1 MASKTTR
8 NGHSNT
14 QDPLSQLYSSRPIYF
29 ILVFL
34 NIPLLLPS
42 CQITW
47 LLITLEFI
55 TFKPR
60 DWAPFLSS
68 NPQIGPEAHPRSY
81 DSAPWSRILCF
92 GQVLTPN
99 QLVVGRDDITLDQ
112 QDGSY
117 DNHVGEGE
125 NELPLEE
132 GCEEDNP
139 LKNGQSQLS

>member
-8 NGHSNT
+8 NGNSNT

-68 NPQIGPEAHPRSY
+68 NPQIGPEAHPRS
-81 DSAPWSRILCF
+81 
-92 GQVLTPN
+92 
-99 QLVVGRDDITLDQ
+99 
-112 QDGSY
+112 
-117 DNHVGEGE
+117 
-125 NELPLEE
+125 LPL
-132 GCEEDNP
+132 GVGYSALVRYSLLTNWLGVGMILHWTSRMGHMITTWVKVKMSCH
-139 LKNGQSQLS
+139 